1 MNPSELENI
10 WNEQGEIKPDQKD
23 IAKIA
28 AAVRSGDRK
37 FRRTIWWRDLREIGA
52 ALILAAVF
60 GNVGQTWFR
69 WIAVASCL
77 FVAGFLIRSRVGER
91 FRADQASVADQ
102 LQQMIRGTETQ
113 IRLLRSVFWWY
124 LLPCAIGTVA
134 IVLDRASAHAH
145 DHLPRRVDPFHL
157 PIFFATMIMLA
168 IGVYWLNQRAVR
180 KQLEPRRASLRQML
194 AELRQQS

>member
-1 MNPSELENI
+1 MNASELENI
-10 WNEQGEIKPDQKD
+10 WNEQGAIKPDPKD

-28 AAVRSGDRK
+28 TAVRSGDRK
-37 FRRTIWWRDLREIGA
+37 FRRTIWWRDLREIGT

-60 GNVGQTWFR
+60 GNVGQTGFR

-77 FVAGFLIRSRVGER
+77 FVAGFIIRSRVGEK
-91 FRADQASVADQ
+91 FRAGQASVADQ
-102 LQQMIRGTETQ
+102 VQQMIRGTETQ
-113 IRLLRSVFWWY
+113 IRLLRSVVWWY

-134 IVLDRASAHAH
+134 IVLDRAYAH
-145 DHLPRRVDPFHL
+145 DRLPRRVDPFHL
-157 PIFFATMIMLA
+157 PIFFVTMIMLA

-180 KQLEPRRASLRQML
+180 KHLEPRRASLRQML

>member
-1 MNPSELENI
+1 MNPSDLENI
-10 WNEQGEIKPDQKD
+10 WNEQGPIKPDPKD

-28 AAVRSGDRK
+28 DAVRSGDRK
-37 FRRTIWWRDLREIGA
+37 FRRTIWWRDLREVGA

-60 GNVGQTWFR
+60 GNIGQTGYR

-77 FVAGFLIRSRVGER
+77 FVAGFIIRSRLGER

-102 LQQMIRGTETQ
+102 VQQMIRGTETQ

-124 LLPCAIGTVA
+124 LLPCAIGTLA
-134 IVLDRASAHAH
+134 IVLDRASAQ
-145 DHLPRRVDPFHL
+145 DHLPRRADPFHL
-157 PIFFATMIMLA
+157 PIFFATMIMLS

-180 KQLEPRRASLRQML
+180 KHLEPRRASLRQML